1 MNKLSFETL
10 FKLIKELAAIRAP
23 SGLEEA
29 RIQHFIQQIN
39 SLIPSTWINRD
50 KLGNVIITIPAKS
63 KSSKDASP
71 TLQVPRIAIVAHLDE
86 IGGTVYKIQKNGRIF
101 FTKRGGYESRWL
113 ISKQISI
120 LTLDGDWINGIILG
134 RTTHAIPPEAR
145 NKSAPNV
152 QELEIF
158 IGAESE
164 EEVIKAGI
172 HVGAPVVFENKTE
185 YLNPKIDPELVISNS
200 FDDIVGLCV
209 LLELA
214 ARFEK
219 SNPFNVELVLAAVV
233 REEIG
238 REGAIYL
245 GRNLHPDICIGVDFG
260 VIESDK
266 NGLDCGGQLKKG
278 PMITWA
284 EAEGR
289 GIFDYN
295 LVRDM
300 VLTAQNAN
308 LPFQQG
314 VFEYYGSD
322 AGILQKEFGIP
333 SVLIG
338 IPMLAGHNNLEL
350 IALSEIGKAAD
361 LIWTWLEKKY
371 HKSE

>member
-1 MNKLSFETL
+1 MNKITYESL
-10 FKLIKELAAIRAP
+10 FKQIKELAAIRAP

-29 RIQHFIQQIN
+29 RSQKFMQQMNAI
-39 SLIPSTWINRD
+39 IFPTWMSRD
-50 KLGNVIITIPAKS
+50 KVGNFLVTIPPKINPLTESQS
-63 KSSKDASP
+63 KNH
-71 TLQVPRIAIVAHLDE
+71 TPRILIVAHVDE
-86 IGGTVYKIQKNGRIF
+86 IGGTVYKIQKNGRIL

-113 ISKQISI
+113 ISKQVSI
-120 LTLDGDWINGIILG
+120 LTLNGEWINGIILG
-134 RTTHAIPPEAR
+134 RTTHAIPPDVR
-145 NKSAPNV
+145 NKPAPNV
-152 QELEIF
+152 QELEVF
-158 IGAESE
+158 IGAETE
-164 EEVIKAGI
+164 EEVLKSGI
-172 HVGAPVVFENKTE
+172 HIGAPVVFENKTE

-209 LLELA
+209 LMELA

-219 SNPFNVELVLAAVV
+219 SNPFNAEIILAAVV

-245 GRNLHPDICIGVDFG
+245 GRTLNPDICIGLDFG

-289 GIFDYN
+289 GVFDYN
-295 LVRDM
+295 LVREM
-300 VLTAQNAN
+300 VIIAQNAKI
-308 LPFQQG
+308 PFQQG
-314 VFEYYGSD
+314 VFEFYGSD
-322 AGILQKEFGIP
+322 AGILQKEFGVP

-350 IALSEIGKAAD
+350 IALSEIGKASD
-361 LIWTWLEKKY
+361 LIWTWLEQKY
-371 HKSE
+371 M